1 MSGKHLLKITVFL
14 IVSLLIISIGHV
26 NGKNSVMKNPLK
38 DEKRDALQY
47 NIYSL
52 FDHSV
57 LGDDYPYDINTI
69 KNMSLRDLNWT
80 QEDIDGDGNSTWFIN
95 FTGPDGRNYSILVI
109 EGTFGGKDM
118 LGGDN
123 YTMVPREYL
132 QNGTIVPKTIH
143 LKHAAALFI
152 PEKPHNLTNCSG
164 YGHGVFVNTHD
175 VPDLTKPYYQTLIK
189 LFMYEFDTPL
199 LLAGE
204 YKQNWES
211 FNFTSQD
218 DISFVSA
225 LASLLSLERGYN
237 ISQSL
242 KMFYIY
248 PLIRMNLMAHTL
260 FKDLVEYY
268 GGNLSKG
275 ILSEG
280 ASKQGYARWL
290 ISMLDDRVKV
300 AECDYMQ
307 IEDLI
312 NSTRR
317 YYTDWGLP
325 PIENSSSDDWAN
337 YSNQIES
344 LLVPLGESML
354 SGMANKSSL
363 YNIFYDIWDI
373 DHQIKYIKS
382 DFVSI
387 TGGLGVGEYDSNG
400 NYKPSHDGVYFPLGS
415 ETPFLKKLNN
425 VEWRYGRDY
434 VGLDFLSN
442 IPVSEMRSVNN
453 LFAAAEWL
461 LTQDLSAWPKVENVN
476 MSEDVIN
483 DTREYLNVTAAVNY
497 TGTNLTVR
505 LWYAPSSDR
514 RWNDPEQTKEPYN
527 WKNVTM
533 NSTDNRTF
541 YTSIII
547 NKSWMYGYYV
557 EASAPGIKIPGYWQL
572 YRYDASPVEF
582 INEYPYVVNG
592 SCDFYISNLTVS
604 NINPS
609 VGDEV
614 LINATVNASR
624 VHIWFKGPYITP
636 PMENINVRMFVDNNL
651 YDEKN
656 ITINRVKNVTF
667 IWYPSSNGVHNIR
680 ITVNQNQIVYEYNYT
695 NNSAEI
701 PINVGGVPEY
711 GSYLPIILS
720 VGLILVVK
728 GFYKRRYEYGGASN
742 GKKF

>member
-1 MSGKHLLKITVFL
+1 MIKIMMIVVVLAL
-14 IVSLLIISIGHV
+14 ITIPTIHINAKNKKNYENDEKSIGTH
-26 NGKNSVMKNPLK
+26 
-38 DEKRDALQY
+38 

-52 FDHSV
+52 FDRSD

-69 KNMSLRDLNWT
+69 KNMSLADLNWT

-95 FTGPDGRNYSILVI
+95 FTSSDGKNYSIRVI

-118 LGGDN
+118 LGEDN
-123 YTMVPREYL
+123 YTMIPRGNL
-132 QNGTIVPKTIH
+132 QNGSIRPKTIH

-164 YGHGVFVNTHD
+164 YGYGLFVNTHG
-175 VPDLTKPYYQTLIK
+175 VPNLTKPYYQVLIR
-189 LFMYEFDTPL
+189 LFMYEFDTPI

-211 FNFTSQD
+211 FNFTHGQD
-218 DISFVSA
+218 SITFPSA
-225 LASLLSLERGYN
+225 LASLLALESGYN
-237 ISQSL
+237 ITESL

-248 PLIRMNLMAHTL
+248 PLIRMNLLAHTL

-275 ILSEG
+275 MLSEG
-280 ASKQGYARWL
+280 ASKQGYSRWL
-290 ISMLDDRVKV
+290 ISMLDNRVKV

-442 IPVSEMRSVNN
+442 VPVSEMRSVNN
-453 LFAAAEWL
+453 LFAAAEFL
-461 LTQDLSAWPKVENVN
+461 LNKNESAWPKVENVN
-476 MSEDVIN
+476 ISIESIN
-483 DTREYLNVTAAVNY
+483 ESYEYLNVTGVVNY
-497 TGTNLTVR
+497 TGTNLTVK

-514 RWNDPEQTKEPYN
+514 RWNDPEQTEEPYK

-533 NSTDNRTF
+533 NTEDNKTF
-541 YTSIII
+541 FTSVII

-557 EASAPGIKIPGYWQL
+557 EAYAPGIKIPGYWQL
-572 YRYDASPVEF
+572 YRYDSSPIEF

-592 SCDFYISNLTVS
+592 SCDFYISNYSVS
-604 NINPS
+604 NSNPN
-609 VGDEV
+609 VGDNV
-614 LINATVNASR
+614 WINATINVSR
-624 VHIWFKGPYITP
+624 VNIWFEGSYVSP
-636 PMENINVRMFVDNNL
+636 PMENIKVELFVDGNL

-656 ITINRVKNVTF
+656 ITINRIENVSF
-667 IWYPSSNGVHNIR
+667 LWNPASNGIHEIK
-680 ITVNQNQIVYEYNYT
+680 IMVNQNRIVYEYNYG
-695 NNSAEI
+695 NNTIEF
-701 PINVGGVPEY
+701 PISVGNVPEI
-711 GSYLPIILS
+711 GNYLLII
-720 VGLILVVK
+720 VVVLVIFMV
-728 GFYKRRYEYGGASN
+728 
-742 GKKF
+742 KKFNFS